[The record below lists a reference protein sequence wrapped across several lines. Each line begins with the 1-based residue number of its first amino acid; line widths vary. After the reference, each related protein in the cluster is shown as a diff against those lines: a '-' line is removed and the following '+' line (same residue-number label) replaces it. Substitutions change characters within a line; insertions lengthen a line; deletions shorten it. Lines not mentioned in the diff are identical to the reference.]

1 MAFIRGGKVNP
12 KLEKIILNLKSRN
25 ALPKKMDMTSVGP
38 YSYANVYDEVNSAVI
53 SDSVAC
59 GFDKDPATAL
69 MKSLSEFIETK
80 AFHEGFKNGIAS
92 CQTERSDGFAAYPTN
107 DASICKAQAR
117 KNARAEAIERFVWAN
132 WWDDESIG
140 FTVKKLNDIN
150 LTQAQT
156 FFCEEIQKSFS
167 VEKIIAVYPYFEN
180 VGSEN
185 LVIFVGF
192 LKNGG
197 VVSGGACGE
206 KAESTTDRALSE
218 LYRHGLSIK
227 RMRDGLVESGT
238 FYEKRL
244 WFFST
249 PKGQT
254 LAEQR
259 LSKVGTA
266 KIILP
271 TVKFDE
277 EVPHAFSDLFYV
289 HRYLFD
295 NQPKFIG
302 GQLERFCI

>member
-12 KLEKIILNLKSRN
+12 KLEKIILGLKSRN

-59 GFDKDPATAL
+59 GFDKDPETAL

-80 AFHEGFKNGIAS
+80 AFKEGFKNGMAS
-92 CQTERSDGFAAYPTN
+92 CQTERSDGLAAYPTN

-140 FTVKKLNDIN
+140 FTKKKLNDIN

-156 FFCEEIQKSFS
+156 FFCDEIQKNFS

-180 VGSEN
+180 MGSEN
-185 LVIFVGF
+185 LFIFVGF

-206 KAESTTDRALSE
+206 NAESTTDRALSE

-227 RMRDGLVESGT
+227 RMRDGLVEPGT

-277 EVPHAFSDLFYV
+277 EVPHSFSDLFYV